1 MLACVLSLAGGL
13 LVLLLE
19 GSLWFVLPMMLVV
32 MAYGIAIP
40 NILARA
46 LRHYKDCMGTAGA
59 ILGLM
64 YYLMLGG
71 GLVLAGLSQHLGAV
85 LSLCSLCVLLLAW
98 RVVHNER
105 RLALPESENA

>member
-1 MLACVLSLAGGL
+1 
-13 LVLLLE
+13 
-19 GSLWFVLPMMLVV
+19 
-32 MAYGIAIP
+32 
-40 NILARA
+40 
-46 LRHYKDCMGTAGA
+46 
-59 ILGLM
+59 M

-98 RVVHNER
+98 RVGHNER